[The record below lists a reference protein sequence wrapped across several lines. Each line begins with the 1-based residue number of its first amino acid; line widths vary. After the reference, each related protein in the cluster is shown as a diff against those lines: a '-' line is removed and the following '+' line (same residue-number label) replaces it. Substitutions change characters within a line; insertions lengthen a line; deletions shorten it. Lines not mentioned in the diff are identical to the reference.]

1 MDWYP
6 WYFELYKAD
15 TMHLDPYQ
23 DGCYRRLID
32 HYMGTRQPLPDNDA
46 ALARIVGDSLA
57 NWVAMASAIVR
68 PFFKAKN
75 GLLYHKKCDEILN
88 NQDKKAK
95 RLSESGKKGA
105 SKRWKETSELDGPAM
120 APPLGSAIAEENR
133 GDVFSNEN
141 TSDQHEGPPP
151 PAAGESG
158 KKGGAKNEPSAPEIQ
173 MALSIYNEV
182 ARKKFLPI
190 PNKLTDG
197 RRSKLKARLK
207 DAGGLEGWRQAMQ
220 NLEASA
226 FLCGQ
231 NDKGWKADIDF
242 ILQEKSF
249 TRLVEGFYAERKAGH
264 ENNRNSSSGGG
275 SKTARAHDAIRRG
288 LDSFPDPEPYDPRTG
303 EILPPDEG

>member
-105 SKRWKETSELDGPAM
+105 SKRWQENKDLDSPAM

-133 GDVFSNEN
+133 GDVFSKEN
-141 TSDQHEGPPP
+141 TTPTPPDEKI
-151 PAAGESG
+151 ESG
-158 KKGGAKNEPSAPEIQ
+158 KKGGAKTEPSPPEIQ

-197 RRSKLKARLK
+197 RKSKLKARLK

-226 FLCGQ
+226 FLCGH

-249 TRLVEGFYAERKAGH
+249 TRLIEGFYAERKAPH
-264 ENNRNSSSGGG
+264 ETTRNSSAGGG
-275 SKTARAHDAIRRG
+275 KRDRAIEAVQRG
-288 LDSFPDPEPYDPRTG
+288 LDAFPDPERDRFDPDTG
-303 EILPPDEG
+303 EILPPDEV